1 MNIPVET
8 KNPLDSSGLQSQK
21 KLFAGDKT
29 LWMIIAL
36 LMIMSLLSVYSAISN
51 EAFAHNSSVFAPM
64 LKHVGLMVMGLI
76 VCVVFSHI
84 PTKLWRRFALFGLL
98 LGIALLI
105 LTQFMGIERNGGK
118 RWLSILGFEF
128 QTSEIARL
136 CLINYI
142 AFKLSVEE
150 YASKR
155 TFIHIALATGAICIP
170 IFLQNISSGLLLGMT
185 AYVLC
190 FLGKVHMRTFIKATV
205 AMIVGAVLLVA
216 LLLILPMDVVNK
228 IPGRF
233 GTGKARIESFIG
245 KNEKKELADD
255 DGKSFQRIQANIAIV
270 KGGVTGVGPGNSES
284 RLVLP
289 QPFSDFIF
297 VIILEEYGLF
307 AGLLCIALY
316 IWLLFYIGK
325 LASRLKLFYPKFL
338 VIGIGIIICTQALI
352 HMMVNVGIM
361 PVTGQTLPFISKGG
375 SSYLVTSVYFALILS
390 ASRELEE
397 QREVAI
403 AQMSG
408 GDTPVSINTEIIPEV
423 PITDA
428 SYYDDE
434 KSQSHKS
441 SKA

>member
-1 MNIPVET
+1 MTTLEAKDRLPDT
-8 KNPLDSSGLQSQK
+8 HFSHQK

-36 LMIMSLLSVYSAISN
+36 LMVMSLLSVYSAISN
-51 EAFAHNSSVFAPM
+51 EAFAHDSSVFAPM
-64 LKHVGLMVMGLI
+64 LKHVALMIMALV

-84 PTKLWRRFALFGLL
+84 PTKLWRKFALFGLI
-98 LGIALLI
+98 LGIVLLL

-128 QTSEIARL
+128 QTSEVARL

-155 TFIHIALATGAICIP
+155 SFIHIALATGAICIP

-185 AYVLC
+185 AYILC
-190 FLGKVHMRTFIKATV
+190 FLGKVHKRTFIKATIGMFAGV
-205 AMIVGAVLLVA
+205 ALLVC

-245 KNEKKELADD
+245 KNATEKENEDE
-255 DGKSFQRIQANIAIV
+255 GKDFQRIQANIAIV

-297 VIILEEYGLF
+297 VIILEEYGLI

-375 SSYLVTSVYFALILS
+375 SSYLVTSIYFALILS

-397 QREVAI
+397 QQEEAI

-408 GDTPVSINTEIIPEV
+408 AETPIAINTEVIPEV

-434 KSQSHKS
+434 NTGYHKHRKS
-441 SKA
+441 